1 MAIQLVDPIKG
12 QIQGEVIVPSIHA
25 DCITAID
32 MDPMGTASGQG
43 GVGVELVFVGSADGC
58 STLWRFISSHYW
70 PLRPRMRMV
79 GHGGAAIFGV
89 SLLGY
94 VPVCRPNFA
103 VSLILGM
110 VP

>member
-43 GVGVELVFVGSADGC
+43 GVGV
-58 STLWRFISSHYW
+58 
-70 PLRPRMRMV
+70 
-79 GHGGAAIFGV
+79 
-89 SLLGY
+89 
-94 VPVCRPNFA
+94 
-103 VSLILGM
+103 
-110 VP
+110 